1 MPTPK
6 VKDAMEARR
15 PQFDLNRATRAL
27 ERRDPELG
35 AWIGAVGAC
44 RLELR
49 PSVEPLPTLVRTI
62 VYQQLSGKAARTIH
76 ERLLVALGGPLDA
89 ERLAATHKNRLRAAG
104 LSRAKAAALHD
115 LAAKVQDGTVP
126 DAAGLA
132 ALDDEAVIERLC
144 EVRGIGRWS
153 AEMFLMF
160 SLGRPDVMSV
170 GDLGLRK
177 GFRRVF
183 GMTRLPATRTFERRA
198 ELWRPWRTVAC
209 WYLWRAADDEE
220 FW

>member
-6 VKDAMEARR
+6 VKAEAKPRR
-15 PQFDLNRATRAL
+15 PQYDLGRAARAL
-27 ERRDPELG
+27 RRADPELG
-35 AWIGAVGAC
+35 KWIAEVGAC

-62 VYQQLSGKAARTIH
+62 VYQQLSGKAAQTIH
-76 ERLLVALGGPLDA
+76 RRTLEALAGPLEA
-89 ERLAATHKNRLRAAG
+89 ERLRATPVRQLRKAG
-104 LSRAKAAALHD
+104 LSRAKVAALHD
-115 LAAKVQDGTVP
+115 LAAKVLDGTVP
-126 DAAGLA
+126 SARALA
-132 ALDDEAVIERLC
+132 RLDDEAVIERLC

-160 SLGRPDVMSV
+160 SMGRPDVMSV

-177 GFRRVF
+177 GFERVF
-183 GMTRLPATRTFERRA
+183 GMTRQPAASTFERRA
-198 ELWRPWRTVAC
+198 ERWRPWRTVAC

>member
-6 VKDAMEARR
+6 VKAELKPRR
-15 PQFDLNRATRAL
+15 PQYDPARAARAL
-27 ERRDPELG
+27 RRADAELG
-35 AWIGAVGAC
+35 AWIAKVGAC

-62 VYQQLSGKAARTIH
+62 VFQQLSGKAAHTIH
-76 ERLLVALGGPLDA
+76 GRMLEALEGPLTAD
-89 ERLAATHKNRLRAAG
+89 RLGAISVAKLRAAG
-104 LSRAKAAALHD
+104 LSRAKVAAVHD
-115 LAAKVQDGTVP
+115 LAAKVIDGTVP
-126 DAAGLA
+126 SARALA
-132 ALDDEAVIERLC
+132 RLDDEAVIERLC

-160 SLGRPDVMSV
+160 SMGRPDVISV

-177 GFRRVF
+177 GFERVF
-183 GMTRLPATRTFERRA
+183 GMTRQPAARTFERRA
-198 ELWRPWRTVAC
+198 ERWRPWRTVAC

>member
-6 VKDAMEARR
+6 VKDTMEARR
-15 PQFDLNRATRAL
+15 PQYDLSRATRAL
-27 ERRDPELG
+27 KRFDSELG

-49 PSVEPLPTLVRTI
+49 PTVEPLPTLVRTI

-76 ERLLVALGGPLDA
+76 ERMLAALAGPLDA
-89 ERLAATHKNRLRAAG
+89 ERLRATPKRRLRAAG
-104 LSRAKAAALHD
+104 LSRAKAMALHD
-115 LAAKVQDGTVP
+115 LAAKVLDGTVP
-126 DAAGLA
+126 DAPGLA

-160 SLGRPDVMSV
+160 SLGRPDVMSL

-183 GMTRLPATRTFERRA
+183 GMSRLPAARTFERRA
-198 ELWRPWRTVAC
+198 ERWRPWRTVAC

>member
-1 MPTPK
+1 MLESK
-6 VKDAMEARR
+6 VKVEAKPRR
-15 PQFDLNRATRAL
+15 PQYDLARAKRAL
-27 ERRDPELG
+27 HRSDPELG
-35 AWIGAVGAC
+35 AWIAAVGAC

-49 PSVEPLPTLVRTI
+49 PSTEPLPTLARTI

-76 ERLLVALGGPLDA
+76 GRMLEALDGPLDA
-89 ERLAATHKNRLRAAG
+89 ERLRATPPRRLRAAG
-104 LSRAKAAALHD
+104 LSRAKVAALHD
-115 LAAKVQDGTVP
+115 LAAKVIDGTVP
-126 DAAGLA
+126 GARRLA

-160 SLGRPDVMSV
+160 SLGRPDVISV

-177 GFRRVF
+177 GFHRVF
-183 GMTRLPATRTFERRA
+183 GMTRLPAARTFERRA
-198 ELWRPWRTVAC
+198 ERWRPWRTVAC

>member
-1 MPTPK
+1 MGEPK
-6 VKDAMEARR
+6 VKVEVKPRPPQYDLARARR
-15 PQFDLNRATRAL
+15 ALGRA
-27 ERRDPELG
+27 DPELG
-35 AWIGAVGAC
+35 AWIAKVGRC

-49 PSVEPLPTLVRTI
+49 PTVEPLPTLVRTI
-62 VYQQLSGKAARTIH
+62 VFQQLSGKAARTIH
-76 ERLLVALGGPLDA
+76 GRALAALDGPLEA
-89 ERLAATHKNRLRAAG
+89 ERLRATPVRRLRAAG
-104 LSRAKAAALHD
+104 LSRAKVAALHD
-115 LAAKVQDGTVP
+115 LAAKVLDGTVP
-126 DAAGLA
+126 SARALA
-132 ALDDEAVIERLC
+132 RLDDDAVIERLC

-177 GFRRVF
+177 GFERVF
-183 GMTRLPATRTFERRA
+183 GMTRQPAARTFERRA
-198 ELWRPWRTVAC
+198 ERWRPWRTVAC

>member
-6 VKDAMEARR
+6 VKVGEETRR
-15 PQFDLNRATRAL
+15 PQYDLGRARRAL
-27 ERRDPELG
+27 ARADAALG
-35 AWIGAVGAC
+35 AWIAEVGAC

-76 ERLLVALGGPLDA
+76 GRLLEALGGPLEA
-89 ERLAATHKNRLRAAG
+89 GRLRQTPLRRLRAAG
-104 LSRAKAAALHD
+104 LSRAKALALHD
-115 LAAKVQDGTVP
+115 LAAKVDDGTVP
-126 DAAGLA
+126 GARALA
-132 ALDDEAVIERLC
+132 RLDDEAVIERLC

-160 SLGRPDVMSV
+160 SLGRPDVLSV

-177 GFRRVF
+177 GFERVF
-183 GMTRLPATRTFERRA
+183 GMTRLPAARTFERRA